1 MTGLLR
7 GRLRHSCLEEAAHE
21 AQRPAQGPDKAGCS
35 HDLRDFRMH
44 PTTAAR
50 RGQLTSELTYDR
62 RLADR
67 RLAYRSTAPN
77 VVPE

>member
-7 GRLRHSCLEEAAHE
+7 GRLWHSCMEEAAHE
-21 AQRPAQGPDKAGCS
+21 AQRPAQGPDMAGFS

-50 RGQLTSELTYDR
+50 RGQVTSELTY
-62 RLADR
+62 DR

-77 VVPE
+77 VASE